1 MLRTY
6 AKLVAGHVV
15 RGAAILAGGAVG
27 CGAAVGVAVRRR
39 GGGGGAS
46 RSHWSPYDRVGV
58 VNADP

>member
-27 CGAAVGVAVRRR
+27 CGAASAWRFY
-39 GGGGGAS
+39 GGEAAEARPGHTGPRTTAS
-46 RSHWSPYDRVGV
+46 AR
-58 VNADP
+58 